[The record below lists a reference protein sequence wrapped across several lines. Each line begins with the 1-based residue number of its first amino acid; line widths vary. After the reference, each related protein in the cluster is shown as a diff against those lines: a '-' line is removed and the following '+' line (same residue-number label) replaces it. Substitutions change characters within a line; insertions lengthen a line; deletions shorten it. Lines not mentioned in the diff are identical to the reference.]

1 MTLEEKIKFIKKCE
15 DENNLFISPNI
26 IQGGAILVDSFETLK
41 LYNNMSINTDK
52 FIEELLQKF
61 KYRSDSQVIDF
72 SLVFCGD
79 FEDLPNKRVD
89 FIDFIKDNR
98 DRIIIVYKF
107 IKSVEKRDIF
117 CGFNQFELVKN
128 YDYIYLNF
136 SQMLDGFEKNDIEF
150 NIDYNDCNDSFTRFI
165 ICYNPK
171 KEIDNGY
178 QFKKV
183 RKEG

>member
-1 MTLEEKIKFIKKCE
+1 
-15 DENNLFISPNI
+15 
-26 IQGGAILVDSFETLK
+26 
-41 LYNNMSINTDK
+41 MSINTEK

-79 FEDLPNKRVD
+79 FENLLNKRVE
-89 FIDFIKDNR
+89 FIDFIKGNR
-98 DRIIIVYKF
+98 DRIIVVYRF

-117 CGFNQFELVKN
+117 CGFNQFEIINK
-128 YDYIYLNF
+128 YDYAYLNF
-136 SQMLDGFEKNDIEF
+136 SQILDGFEKNGIEF
-150 NIDYNDCNDSFTRFI
+150 NIDDNEFNDCFTRFI
-165 ICYNPK
+165 ISYNPK
-171 KEIDNGY
+171 KDLDDGY